1 MMMNDLILNLIS
13 FYPRDRACTQMTLTI
28 IVNSKR
34 LTVQGRMNPQQPQP
48 LASTSQLISSPS
60 TADGVPKSLE
70 NDLRVA
76 GCMMI
81 QEAGIMLNLFV

>member
-1 MMMNDLILNLIS
+1 MPAHSDLNDYREVSRPSLLG
-13 FYPRDRACTQMTLTI
+13 
-28 IVNSKR
+28 V
-34 LTVQGRMNPQQPQP
+34 RMNPQQPQP

-60 TADGVPKSLE
+60 TTDGVPKSLE

-81 QEAGIMLNLFV
+81 QEAGIMLNLSV